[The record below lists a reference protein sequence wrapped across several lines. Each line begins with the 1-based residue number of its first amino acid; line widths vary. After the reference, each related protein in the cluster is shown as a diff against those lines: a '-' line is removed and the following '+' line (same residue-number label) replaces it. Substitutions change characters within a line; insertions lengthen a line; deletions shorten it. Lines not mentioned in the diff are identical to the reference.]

1 MRAFSKLIA
10 VMAALS
16 LTACGRSPREVVPND
31 GMQVYSEPEGGVEI
45 GLAHEPL
52 PILEIVYPDKTDY
65 VLKVCFEG
73 KVGFVRSEFKEI
85 RSSRKTSTGCP

>member
-1 MRAFSKLIA
+1 MRAFGKLMA

-16 LTACGRSPREVVPND
+16 LTACGPDSREVVPND
-31 GMQVYSEPEGGVEI
+31 RMQVYSEPEGGMEI
-45 GLAHEPL
+45 GLAQEPL

-65 VLKVCFEG
+65 VLKVCFGG
-73 KVGFVRSEFKEI
+73 KVGFVRSGFKEI

>member
-1 MRAFSKLIA
+1 MRVFGKLMV

-16 LTACGRSPREVVPND
+16 LTACGPDAREVVPND
-31 GMQVYSEPEGGVEI
+31 GMQVYSEPVGGVKV

-65 VLKVCFEG
+65 VLKVCFGG
-73 KVGFVRSEFKEI
+73 KVGFVRSDFKEI
-85 RSSRKTSTGCP
+85 RSSLKTSTGCP